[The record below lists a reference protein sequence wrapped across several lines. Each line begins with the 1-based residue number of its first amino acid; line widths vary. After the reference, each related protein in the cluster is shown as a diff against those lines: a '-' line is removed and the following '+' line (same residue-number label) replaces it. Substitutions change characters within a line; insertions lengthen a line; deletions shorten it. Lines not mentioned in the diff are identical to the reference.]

1 MAKYLTVDLR
11 DHKNILSNLFL
22 NCLTP
27 EIIEN
32 IQKKR
37 TVNPDADPNKE
48 KLDITVWIEGVAVD
62 PKSFFDI
69 FERQFDDIVKR
80 TASKMVKEQVSD
92 KFIEIS
98 NKLNE
103 YEEITKEWAND
114 INWEIPTN
122 PFQKERIGKQ
132 S

>member
-11 DHKNILSNLFL
+11 DHKNILSHLFL